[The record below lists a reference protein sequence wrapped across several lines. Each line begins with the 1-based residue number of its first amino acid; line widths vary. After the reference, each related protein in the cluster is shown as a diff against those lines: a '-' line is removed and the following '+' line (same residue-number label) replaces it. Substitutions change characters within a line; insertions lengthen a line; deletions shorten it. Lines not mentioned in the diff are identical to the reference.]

1 LLLFSFYIVSDSQV
15 DEKTTLRAKSTTK
28 AAQCKV
34 HPELRIA
41 FGISQKISNNC
52 TATLGGD
59 FNARHLTNSG
69 PEGAPHSLG
78 FEVKLF

>member
-1 LLLFSFYIVSDSQV
+1 
-15 DEKTTLRAKSTTK
+15 
-28 AAQCKV
+28 V

-59 FNARHLTNSG
+59 FNARHLTNAG

-78 FEVKLF
+78 FEVNLF